1 MISMGRKEFYQYL
14 IDNFSLSSEAQRL
27 IDNILQYVELQS
39 APPDEQHQMIGFLLD
54 GIGLSEEKIRKVYFK

>member
-1 MISMGRKEFYQYL
+1 MDRKEFYQYL

-27 IDNILQYVELQS
+27 IDNILYYVELQS

-54 GIGLSEEKIRKVYFK
+54 GIGLSEDEVRKVHFK

>member
-1 MISMGRKEFYQYL
+1 MGRKEFYQYL